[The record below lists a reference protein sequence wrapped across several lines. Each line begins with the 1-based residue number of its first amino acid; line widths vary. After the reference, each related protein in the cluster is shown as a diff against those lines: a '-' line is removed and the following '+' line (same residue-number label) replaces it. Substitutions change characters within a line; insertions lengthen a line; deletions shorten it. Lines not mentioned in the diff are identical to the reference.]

1 MKRQVTLFMSKEERG
16 VGVQLEF
23 KAKEHVATLEFKHE
37 L

>member
-1 MKRQVTLFMSKEERG
+1 MSREERE

-23 KAKEHVATLEFKHE
+23 KAKEHVTTLEFKHE